1 MRPPTVVVYAG
12 PSISAEQVH
21 AVLPQAQLRPP
32 AARGDLLAGD
42 WHPGDTAVLIDGY
55 FRERRSVGHKEILW
69 LLSQGVDVIGAA
81 SMGALRAVELAP
93 YGMRGVGTVY
103 RMFASGEVDGDDE
116 VGVLHGPADMGYRV
130 LTPALVS
137 LRYGCQ
143 QGAGTGQI
151 PAAAGQRIVTAAKAM
166 PFTHRTWPDLE
177 QALDEADRPGL
188 RTLRQL
194 IDAGDWDIKRLD
206 AVSALRAAAQSA
218 TETAT
223 RTATGE
229 PTSRVTPARATADVG
244 DDPAELAG
252 VPSHATTIMGGRL
265 LAQNSRREYAPGRW
279 MSDLDVLNAA
289 RLFSDDYPALHASV
303 LAELLEQL
311 AAARDLTPEA
321 YARARLGTDGQ
332 TPLPDSL
339 APWLTSAELAALTP
353 AQRLTT
359 VMVRVWPHWQS
370 PDWRPAVL
378 ARIRE
383 SGRWDE
389 WTDLVAAADEAA
401 ERAGSRLVVPVPAAC
416 GMLFLRHWH
425 QAGTSAQIELAR
437 RGFLDPAS
445 LGEAVRRFFAFD
457 VQRQRA
463 SRGAAVC

>member
-1 MRPPTVVVYAG
+1 MSPRTVVVYAG
-12 PSISAEQVH
+12 PSISADQVH
-21 AVLPQAQLRPP
+21 AVLPQARLRPP

-42 WHPGDTAVLIDGY
+42 WHPGDAVVLIDGY

-69 LLSQGVDVIGAA
+69 LLGQGVAVIGAA

-137 LRYGCQ
+137 LRYGCR
-143 QGAGTGQI
+143 QGAGSGQI
-151 PAAAGQRIVTAAKAM
+151 PAAAGQRIVAAAKAL

-177 QALDEADRPGL
+177 HALDEEDRHRL
-188 RTLRQL
+188 RTLRQM
-194 IDAGDWDIKRLD
+194 IGAGDWDIKRLD
-206 AVSALRAAAQSA
+206 AVSALRIAAGETVATETVA
-218 TETAT
+218 TETAN
-223 RTATGE
+223 
-229 PTSRVTPARATADVG
+229 TS
-244 DDPAELAG
+244 
-252 VPSHATTIMGGRL
+252 SHATTIMGGRL

-289 RLFSDDYPALHASV
+289 RLFGDDYPALHEGV
-303 LAELLEQL
+303 LTGLLAELGAE
-311 AAARDLTPEA
+311 RGLTAEA
-321 YARARLGTDGQ
+321 YARAKLGTDGR

-339 APWLTSAELAALTP
+339 APWLTGAELTSLTP
-353 AQRLTT
+353 AQRLIT

-370 PDWRPAVL
+370 PDWRPAIL
-378 ARIRE
+378 ARLRA

-389 WTDLVAAADEAA
+389 WAGLVERADQAA
-401 ERAGSRLVVPVPAAC
+401 EQAGSRLVVPVPAAC
-416 GMLFLRHWH
+416 GMLFSRHWR
-425 QAGTSAQIELAR
+425 QPGSSAQIELAR

-445 LGEAVRRFFAFD
+445 LGGAVRRFFAFD
-457 VQRQRA
+457 VQRQRGHG
-463 SRGAAVC
+463 GAAAC

>member
-1 MRPPTVVVYAG
+1 MSPRRVVVYAG
-12 PSISAEQVH
+12 PSISADEVR
-21 AVLPQAQLRPP
+21 AVLPRARLRPP

-69 LLSQGVDVIGAA
+69 LLGQGVAVIGAA

-93 YGMRGVGTVY
+93 FGMRGVGIVY

-143 QGAGTGQI
+143 QGAAAGHI
-151 PAAAGQRIVTAAKAM
+151 PAAAGQRIVAAAKAL

-177 QALDEADRPGL
+177 QALDEPDRRYL
-188 RTLRQL
+188 RTLREM
-194 IDAGDWDIKRLD
+194 IGAGDWDVKRLD
-206 AVSALRAAAQSA
+206 AVSALRAASE
-218 TETAT
+218 ETASEETASEETAGTQTTGTQTAGT
-223 RTATGE
+223 R
-229 PTSRVTPARATADVG
+229 
-244 DDPAELAG
+244 
-252 VPSHATTIMGGRL
+252 SHATTIMGGRL
-265 LAQNSRREYAPGRW
+265 LAQNSRHQYAPGRW

-289 RLFSDDYPALHASV
+289 RLFSDDYPALHGNV
-303 LAELLEQL
+303 LTGLLAEL
-311 AAARDLTPEA
+311 AAARAMTAEA
-321 YARARLGTDGQ
+321 YAKAQLGADGRA
-332 TPLPDSL
+332 PLADSL
-339 APWLTSAELAALTP
+339 APWLTGSELASLTP
-353 AQRLTT
+353 GERLIT

-378 ARIRE
+378 ARLRA
-383 SGRWDE
+383 SGHWE
-389 WTDLVAAADEAA
+389 QWADLVVQADQAA

-416 GMLFLRHWH
+416 GMLFLRHWR
-425 QAGTSAQIELAR
+425 QPGASAEIEMAR

-445 LGEAVRRFFAFD
+445 LGGAVRRFFAFD
-457 VQRQRA
+457 VQRQRG
-463 SRGAAVC
+463 SRGAAAC